1 MNRSYLLKLIGLIMK
16 NNKLSLAVVASH
28 SIGKDLVRIV
38 KSLTYVMGDYV
49 QESAQSNSNDSLFEL
64 MDNHC
69 SNLEGDVR
77 GNISSD
83 DLNGLQKYISGEYLD
98 LAYESIKGLSIV
110 DKDSWLS
117 TIISESQQR
126 AYEDIVFENFKLF
139 LQALHEEL
147 VEHLICDELSEND
160 GELPKDFDYLKVIDE
175 LFAKHEYID
184 TSSFEFGDQ

>member
-1 MNRSYLLKLIGLIMK
+1 MK
-16 NNKLSLAVVASH
+16 NNKLSLAVIAAH
-28 SIGKDLVRIV
+28 TIGKDLVRIV

-64 MDNHC
+64 MDNHL
-69 SNLEGDVR
+69 SNLERDVR
-77 GNISSD
+77 SNVGSD
-83 DLNGLQKYISGEYLD
+83 DLDDLQNYISGGCLD
-98 LAYESIKGLSIV
+98 LAYESIKELSIV
-110 DKDSWLS
+110 DQDSWLS

-147 VEHLICDELSEND
+147 VEHLSCDESSESD
-160 GELPKDFDYLKVIDE
+160 GELPKDFDYLKIVDE